1 MNSELLREREAFKK
15 RAMAATSLSAPKKA
29 KESSSIPT
37 NDPHKK
43 VTKSSNDTSAKAK
56 LDLAQI
62 KSMGQGGSQFKFGVL
77 AKIVRH
83 MKSRHME
90 GEDQPL
96 TLEDILD
103 ETSQVCLIVSCKF
116 FYEIHIR
123 Q

>member
-15 RAMAATSLSAPKKA
+15 RAMAATSLSAPKKM
-29 KESSSIPT
+29 KESSSAP
-37 NDPHKK
+37 PVESSKK
-43 VTKSSNDTSAKAK
+43 VTKSSGDTSAKAK

-83 MKSRHME
+83 MKVRHME

-103 ETSQVCLIVSCKF
+103 ETNQVSMENKLRVFI
-116 FYEIHIR
+116 E
-123 Q
+123 